1 MPIKKGDLIYI
12 DYIGIVKESG
22 EIFDT
27 TIEEEAKKA
36 GIYNE
41 KQRYKPVLVAVGKSW
56 VVEGLDEAL
65 VGREENQ
72 YFEVEVPP
80 EKGFGNRDVNKIV
93 IYTRRKLLEAGI
105 RGELRPGAV
114 VTINGAP
121 AIVRAGSGG
130 RYLLDFNPPLA
141 GKTLIYKVW
150 IRSICKTIDEK
161 IQAIIRRRSEK
172 LAENAKCKV
181 DLEKKS
187 LEIHIT
193 GETALEPEIQMAKKS
208 IIEDIF
214 ELTPDIKE
222 VRIIES
228 FKKPSEQESSEEKK
242 KSK

>member
-41 KQRYKPVLVAVGKSW
+41 KQKYKPILVAVGRSW

-65 VGREENQ
+65 IGKEENQ

-105 RGELRPGAV
+105 RGELRPGTV
-114 VTINGAP
+114 VTINGVP
-121 AIVRAGSGG
+121 AIVRAASGG

-150 IRSICKTIDEK
+150 VRTICKTLDEK
-161 IQAIIRRRSEK
+161 IRAIIERRSEK
-172 LAENAKCKV
+172 FAGKAKCKF
-181 DLEKKS
+181 DPEKKM
-187 LEIHIT
+187 LEIRLT
-193 GETALEPEIQMAKKS
+193 GDSALDSEIQMAKKS

-214 ELTPDIKE
+214 ELSPNIKE
-222 VRIIES
+222 IRIVES
-228 FKKPSEQESSEEKK
+228 FKRSSGESSSEGKTN
-242 KSK
+242 